1 MSRAEAGG
9 SAADLSVGAGP
20 VLDKHGWGV
29 GFVVAKNRFSRRRAE
44 RGLMQGLCEEVPG
57 MGRASEEGLLSSV
70 GFSRPPPSRVAPGDR
85 QWRCPQVSTGGQAG
99 GPGSLQKDPIPQD
112 LGCPEGPPGRQVL
125 PVQQHAGLGAHEKQ
139 VIARLPWHIHQVADG
154 PRAAGVGGMG
164 GGPRRAGAGCS
175 PSSPPTPQRA
185 CGAPRAEPHVS
196 CFSSFR
202 ITREPR
208 LMQRPASPGAPIF
221 SQFLFHF

>member
-1 MSRAEAGG
+1 
-9 SAADLSVGAGP
+9 
-20 VLDKHGWGV
+20 
-29 GFVVAKNRFSRRRAE
+29 
-44 RGLMQGLCEEVPG
+44 MQGLCEEVPG

-164 GGPRRAGAGCS
+164 GGLDLHLLSKGHNPWIC
-175 PSSPPTPQRA
+175 
-185 CGAPRAEPHVS
+185 
-196 CFSSFR
+196 
-202 ITREPR
+202 
-208 LMQRPASPGAPIF
+208 L
-221 SQFLFHF
+221 